1 MLVDRRCIRTLP
13 SVDRVIQYIRA
24 PGPELG
30 TTLRH
35 RVATSGQAVEVVD
48 II

>member
-24 PGPELG
+24 TGPELG